1 MSFEKIQ
8 AMQFDLTRNAAFH
21 AGQVKSFAAKLSKG
35 INELLNDE
43 HPVESWGT
51 SCAVGD
57 DGITL
62 RINTPF
68 GQARAVAI
76 VQLSGGYIGLRY
88 VFEKLVS
95 SSSGAPV
102 FRPVWAV
109 RICGEGKV
117 TSEDGELIYR
127 AQSISSMERDNGV
140 VTVALSAIYAVATD
154 QGYYVADEQIS

>member
-8 AMQFDLTRNAAFH
+8 ATQFDLTRNAAFH

-35 INELLNDE
+35 INDLLNSE

-51 SCAVGD
+51 SCTIGD

-62 RINTPF
+62 RISTPF
-68 GQARAVAI
+68 GAARAVAV
-76 VQLSGGYIGLRY
+76 VQLSGGHIGLRY

-95 SSSGAPV
+95 SSAGGPI

-109 RICGEGKV
+109 HICGEGKV

-127 AQSISSMERDNGV
+127 VQSISGMERDNGV
-140 VTVALSAIYAVATD
+140 ATVALSAIYAIATD
-154 QGYYVADEQIS
+154 HGYYVADEKIN